1 MSRQEQS
8 MDNRESV
15 LEQCFQTID
24 SESTDQPECGTD
36 RSVDRSVQ
44 FNLENS
50 RYKTLTF
57 IRSWSPTINNEQ
69 LWLKKF

>member
-24 SESTDQPECGTD
+24 SEPTDQLECGTD
-36 RSVDRSVQ
+36 RSVDRLVQ
-44 FNLENS
+44 FNLETS
-50 RYKTLTF
+50 RTKH
-57 IRSWSPTINNEQ
+57 
-69 LWLKKF
+69 